1 MRLIGKVIK
10 VYKMN
15 KFKGK
20 NFIFELFIIH
30 EYMKIA
36 TFLLLYI
43 DNYRKWEYSND
54 VVSFG

>member
-20 NFIFELFIIH
+20 NFIFELFIIQ

-43 DNYRKWEYSND
+43 DNYRK
-54 VVSFG
+54 